1 MPPKERKPRRL
12 GGNQAAAPNPLTDGS
27 NTPAVSPL
35 ANAAWTPGM
44 KPVGVEDPY
53 AGGNTVTTTPE
64 TAPAGNSVTTSP
76 IATPSGNT
84 VTTSANGNGST
95 PNGGNTVT
103 SPPTG
108 NSVTSSPVAPI
119 GEFAHRPRNARQ
131 DYEYDVTADPELASL
146 SGSIATYGLLQ
157 AVTVCSRDA
166 WLHHNPGDGAKIG
179 DAPWVVLMG
188 NRRLAAARAAGLTE
202 LPYFRADALADPNR
216 VLEAGISEN
225 YHRKDTDPILE
236 AVEFHRALTAN
247 NESRRQLAARLRV
260 SHVHIGNRLNLLN
273 LIAPFQTLVSRG
285 VVAPSKALPIAALED
300 KEQERLLELGEPY
313 NPTRL
318 HRPVPTPVSGNTVT
332 TRKALHI
339 PKAVPAGIVAAK
351 LRDSMDPEMLDEVVK
366 LLTDPSGNSVTTA
379 AE

>member
-12 GGNQAAAPNPLTDGS
+12 GGNTAATTNPLTDGS

-35 ANAAWTPGM
+35 ANAEWTPGM
-44 KPVGVEDPY
+44 KPVSVEDPY
-53 AGGNTVTTTPE
+53 ATGNTVTTTPE
-64 TAPAGNSVTTSP
+64 TAP
-76 IATPSGNT
+76 SGNT
-84 VTTSANGNGST
+84 VTTIPAAATGNSVTSPANGNGST
-95 PNGGNTVT
+95 PSGGNTVT
-103 SPPTG
+103 TRPSG

-131 DYEYDVTADPELASL
+131 DFEYDVAADPELEAL

-157 AVTVCSRDA
+157 AVTVCSREA
-166 WLHHNPGDGAKIG
+166 WLHHNPGDGATLG

-188 NRRLAAARAAGLTE
+188 NRRLAAARAAGLVE

-236 AVEFHRALTAN
+236 AVEFHRAQRAN
-247 NESRRQLAARLRV
+247 NESQRQLAARLKM
-260 SHVHIGNRLNLLN
+260 SHVYVGNRLKLLN
-273 LIAPFQTLVSRG
+273 LIPPFQTLVSKR
-285 VVAPSKALPIAALED
+285 VLPTSKALPIAALED
-300 KEQERLLELGEPY
+300 REQERLLELGEPY

-318 HRPVPTPVSGNTVT
+318 HRPAPTPPTGNTVT

-366 LLTDPSGNSVTTA
+366 LLTEPDGNGA
-379 AE
+379 D